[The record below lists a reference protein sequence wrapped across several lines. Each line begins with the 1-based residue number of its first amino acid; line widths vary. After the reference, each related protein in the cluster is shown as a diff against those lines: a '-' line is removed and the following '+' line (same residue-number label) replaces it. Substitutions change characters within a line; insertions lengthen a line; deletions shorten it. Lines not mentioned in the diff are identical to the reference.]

1 MWQNAMRCT
10 VKKGGFMSEE
20 VEIKRVKFD
29 KCPRCGSHNI
39 SHKRLNK
46 DGKCAVICRDCTLG
60 MISDSYSSLRDKWN
74 KTKEERMTYVIL
86 LLKKLGNAYIG
97 AIDKTIWSDDNLEQ
111 YLTEQVGKEV
121 LIRNPVEDEEDHGI
135 IAEVIK

>member
-1 MWQNAMRCT
+1 
-10 VKKGGFMSEE
+10 MSEK

-60 MISDSYSSLRDKWN
+60 MTSDSYGSLENKWN
-74 KTKEERMTYVIL
+74 KTKEERINYVIP
-86 LLKKLGNAYIG
+86 LLKKHGNAYIG
-97 AIDKTIWSDDNLEQ
+97 AIDKTIWLNDNLEQ
-111 YLTEQVGKEV
+111 YLTEHVGKEIV
-121 LIRNPVEDEEDHGI
+121 IRNPVEDEEDHGI
-135 IAEVIK
+135 IAEVMK

>member
-1 MWQNAMRCT
+1 MLNSE
-10 VKKGGFMSEE
+10 GGFMSEE
-20 VEIKRVKFD
+20 VEIKKVKFN

-60 MISDSYSSLRDKWN
+60 MTSDSYGSLENKWN

-86 LLKKLGNAYIG
+86 LLKRLGNAYIG
-97 AIDKTIWSDDNLEQ
+97 AIDKTIWSNDNLEQ
-111 YLTEQVGKEV
+111 YLTEQVGKEIV
-121 LIRNPVEDEEDHGI
+121 IRNPVEDEEDHGI
-135 IAEVIK
+135 IAEVMK